1 MKKIIIVAFI
11 AFAGSAYS
19 QNAIEKY
26 FSYLDQDTG
35 ITKVTVNSKMFEL
48 FSYMETENKE
58 EEELKEAISNLE
70 SMKVIVKEDAKN
82 PEALFK
88 EAIKKPGKEFE
99 LLMEVDQDEEHF
111 YFLINEKN
119 GIVAELLMIGNSDG
133 EFIILSLTGEIDLK
147 QLSSLSRQLN
157 IDHMEHLEKIE
168 EE

>member
-48 FSYMETENKE
+48 FSYKETENKE

-157 IDHMEHLEKIE
+157 IDHMELLEKFE

>member
-48 FSYMETENKE
+48 FSYMEPENKE